1 MTEEK
6 VLFWLVVILAVLLL
20 AWAACDWAAWRS

>member
-6 VLFWLVVILAVLLL
+6 LLFWLVVTLAVLLL
-20 AWAACDWAAWRS
+20 MWAFCDWAAWS